1 MAWYSLL
8 TCRSRQPSPTR
19 RFSSCP
25 VTAALDARQQDFILA
40 DSDGYADLDHAPG
53 LGVEIDWAAL
63 EQVRVF

>member
-1 MAWYSLL
+1 M
-8 TCRSRQPSPTR
+8 
-19 RFSSCP
+19 
-25 VTAALDARQQDFILA
+25 TAALDARQQDFILA